1 MYTGHGELVLRGG
14 RRLPLHYEFVDSG
27 GTSGVG
33 RCGHLA
39 LDVSALDPAV
49 FCDSMELH
57 CDDGV
62 KIILAVTSFSDRRAS
77 FVGRVF
83 APAV

>member
-1 MYTGHGELVLRGG
+1 MHTGDGELVLRGG
-14 RRLPLHYEFVDSG
+14 RHVPLRYEIVETGGVD
-27 GTSGVG
+27 

-39 LDVSALDPAV
+39 LDVSELDPAV

-62 KIILAVTSFSDRRAS
+62 KILVAVTSYSDRRAS
-77 FVGRVF
+77 FVGRVL
-83 APAV
+83 APCV